1 MIRRLKIKIVAV
13 IMTILTL
20 TVTIIMVAI
29 NMVSQQDNRD
39 RIENRLYRIAANDG
53 RMPKEYDSLDPYH
66 DAQSGYIDS
75 FSVQV
80 NHFYEVR
87 KIILSRN
94 IVVEQDTII
103 DYANEALVSGKQ
115 TGELG
120 GYAFTIHNKP
130 YGMIIVFMDVKPYQE
145 ANESLMRTTLF
156 IGVTAILLFFII
168 AIFLAKWLVRPVT
181 TTLDKQ
187 KRFISDAS
195 HELKTPLAVISA
207 NTDVLEAE
215 IGENKW
221 LGYIRSE
228 SSRMS
233 ELVNELLILA
243 RLEDKTG
250 HRLIIQPLDL
260 TALVLQTALPFESTV
275 FEMGKRFSV
284 EAQPDVTYVGDA
296 STIKH
301 ILTILIDNAVKYSEE
316 HGEISVKLYTRS
328 NRRII
333 EVYNTGEGVPK
344 EKLTRIFER
353 FYREDEARNSKN
365 GGYGLGLAIARSG
378 IQAHGGK
385 IFAQSEYGKWIR
397 FTVVL

>member
-168 AIFLAKWLVRPVT
+168 SIFLAKWLVRPVT

>member
-168 AIFLAKWLVRPVT
+168 SIFLAKWLVRPVT

-187 KRFISDAS
+187 KHFISDAS

>member
-168 AIFLAKWLVRPVT
+168 SIFLAKWLVRPVT

-333 EVYNTGEGVPK
+333 EVYNTGEGVQK